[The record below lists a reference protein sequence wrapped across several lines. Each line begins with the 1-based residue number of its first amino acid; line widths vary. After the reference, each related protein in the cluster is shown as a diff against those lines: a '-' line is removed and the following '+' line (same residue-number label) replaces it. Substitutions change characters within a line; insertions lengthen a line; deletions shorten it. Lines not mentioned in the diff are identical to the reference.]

1 MANIAARSRSA
12 CPMFDQLFSDA
23 LPALAGPF
31 MTTAGV
37 VAIAEIGDKTQLL
50 SLLLAARF
58 RKPWPILA
66 GILAATVANHLAAS
80 AIGVWIEGLL
90 EPRVLRWVL
99 VASFAAMAVWTLI
112 PDKLDEDEAPQ
123 SKRWGAFLTTLMLFF
138 VAEIGDKTQL
148 ATTALAARYDAILVV
163 TAASTLGLFLA
174 NAPVVFLGERLMR
187 RLPLAAVR
195 YVAAF
200 AFAALALAAFFAF

>member
-1 MANIAARSRSA
+1 
-12 CPMFDQLFSDA
+12 MFDQLSDIA
-23 LPALAGPF
+23 LPAFMAGPF
-31 MTTAGV
+31 LTTTAV

-66 GILAATVANHLAAS
+66 GILAATIVNHLCAA

-90 EPRVLRWVL
+90 APNVLRWVL
-99 VASFAAMAVWTLI
+99 VASFVAMAVWTLI
-112 PDKLDEDEAPQ
+112 PDKLDDDAAQPR
-123 SKRWGAFLTTLMLFF
+123 RWGAFLTTLVMFF
-138 VAEIGDKTQL
+138 LAEIGDKTQL
-148 ATTALAARYDAILVV
+148 ATTALAARYDAVVAV

-174 NAPVVFLGERLMR
+174 NAPVVFLGKRLMK

-195 YVAAF
+195 YVAAA
-200 AFAALALAAFFAF
+200 AFMALAVTVALMG

>member
-1 MANIAARSRSA
+1 M
-12 CPMFDQLFSDA
+12 
-23 LPALAGPF
+23 AGPF
-31 MTTAGV
+31 LTTTAV

-66 GILAATVANHLAAS
+66 GILAATVVNHLCAA

-90 EPRVLRWVL
+90 EPNVLRWVL

-112 PDKLDEDEAPQ
+112 PDKLDEEEAGQ
-123 SKRWGAFLTTLMLFF
+123 SRRWGAFLTTLVMFF
-138 VAEIGDKTQL
+138 LAEIGDKTQL
-148 ATTALAARYDAILVV
+148 ATTALAARYDAIVAV

-174 NAPVVFLGERLMR
+174 NAPVVFMGERLMK

-195 YVAAF
+195 YVAAA
-200 AFAALALAAFFAF
+200 AFAALAMAVILMG